1 MKKNL
6 PVNDREQTFPD
17 TCQIVSS
24 TDLKGIIAHA
34 NPAFI
39 DISGF
44 TYDEL
49 KNKSHNIVRHPDMP
63 PAAFQ
68 NLWDTLKQGRPWMG
82 IVKNRCKN
90 GDYYWVDA
98 FVTPVFENGQVAG
111 YESVRFKPC
120 AETVARAEVLYKKLW
135 KGKGVRGWWPI
146 STLHWNL
153 AVGFSALLAI
163 LLGLLQSFVPVP
175 LAVSGG
181 VLAAGSTAG
190 FGLAWWMTASIRKA
204 IRYARSVSDN
214 AAMQKV
220 YTGCTDEGGQLLYA
234 MKILQG
240 GLRTVLGRIQESADD
255 LQGEAEHTAATVQ
268 QTSEGI
274 QRQQTE
280 TELLAT
286 AMEEMSATVKEV
298 AQNTTTASDSAE
310 ETDSLAA
317 AGQQAVATSIEANQL
332 LAREIEHAAEVIQR
346 LEHDSKTIG
355 SVLDVIR
362 GIAEQTNLLALNA
375 AIEAARAG
383 EQGRGFAVVADEVRT
398 LASRTQ
404 ESTAEIH
411 EMIANL
417 QSAARESVDAMNN
430 GQARAREGV
439 EYANGVG
446 RELKSITDKVANI
459 KDMSIQIASAV
470 EEQSAVSEEISR
482 NVHNINGVADETSVR
497 AAATATSA
505 QSVARLARD
514 MQALVCRF
522 KAL

>member
-1 MKKNL
+1 
-6 PVNDREQTFPD
+6 
-17 TCQIVSS
+17 
-24 TDLKGIIAHA
+24 
-34 NPAFI
+34 
-39 DISGF
+39 
-44 TYDEL
+44 
-49 KNKSHNIVRHPDMP
+49 
-63 PAAFQ
+63 
-68 NLWDTLKQGRPWMG
+68 
-82 IVKNRCKN
+82 
-90 GDYYWVDA
+90 
-98 FVTPVFENGQVAG
+98 
-111 YESVRFKPC
+111 
-120 AETVARAEVLYKKLW
+120 
-135 KGKGVRGWWPI
+135 
-146 STLHWNL
+146 
-153 AVGFSALLAI
+153 
-163 LLGLLQSFVPVP
+163 
-175 LAVSGG
+175 
-181 VLAAGSTAG
+181 
-190 FGLAWWMTASIRKA
+190 
-204 IRYARSVSDN
+204 
-214 AAMQKV
+214 MQKV

-255 LQGEAEHTAATVQ
+255 LQGEAERTAATVQ

-298 AQNTTTASDSAE
+298 AQNTTTASVSAE

-482 NVHNINGVADETSVR
+482 NVHNINGVADETRVR